1 VRTGDIDCYRIISI
15 IMRTRV

>member
-1 VRTGDIDCYRIISI
+1 MNENHSLYRIISI